1 MHEPSFMQGLELGKF
16 LTRLARV
23 EVRVD
28 EVEKKLESFTARL
41 RRVAILSALWA
52 LAVVANLSQ
61 DKVAEVTVEIIANAL
76 RR

>member
-23 EVRVD
+23 EGRVD

>member
-1 MHEPSFMQGLELGKF
+1 MQGLELGKF